1 MTKIKKIDKKMGH
14 RVKNTLIEMKNVSRD
29 VQPAIIYSVIRNS
42 TFNVFVSTVLNRK
55 ISPT

>member
-1 MTKIKKIDKKMGH
+1 MGH